1 MKAMLLAAGRGERMR
16 PLTDVTP
23 KPLLRVGGRSLIEH
37 HIDALVASGFQ
48 ELVIN
53 HDWLGAQIESLLGD
67 GQRYGAHIVYSPE
80 PPGALGTGGG
90 IRRALPLLGC
100 GPFVAVNAD
109 VWTDYPMARLR
120 RALRGLA
127 HLVLVSNP
135 AHNPQGDFVLR
146 DGQVTSEGPHRLT
159 FAGIGLYM
167 PELFASATDDS
178 FPLGP
183 LLRAAAARG
192 GVSGEHYRG
201 DWVDVGTPERLDAL
215 DRLLRLRRS
224 GIPSAS
230 DRRGRSPA

>member
-90 IRRALPLLGC
+90 IRRALPDPQNPRIPMPCCSANARSWIPILPDWATMAASGWLRCRRSRREQGGDRSLLC
-100 GPFVAVNAD
+100 AC
-109 VWTDYPMARLR
+109 
-120 RALRGLA
+120 
-127 HLVLVSNP
+127 
-135 AHNPQGDFVLR
+135 
-146 DGQVTSEGPHRLT
+146 
-159 FAGIGLYM
+159 
-167 PELFASATDDS
+167 
-178 FPLGP
+178 
-183 LLRAAAARG
+183 LRASG
-192 GVSGEHYRG
+192 HLLVGVG
-201 DWVDVGTPERLDAL
+201 PP
-215 DRLLRLRRS
+215 RRV
-224 GIPSAS
+224 AS
-230 DRRGRSPA
+230 RQPIAGL